1 MQSYPLPMVPG
12 PVQVPTQ
19 ILSAY
24 QQDFGSPDLEPE
36 YLELYNQTEEKMRL
50 LFGTRNQIVFMTGEG
65 MLSLWSAL
73 KSTIHPGDR
82 VLALA
87 TGVFG
92 YGIGDMARSIGAQVK
107 TLGFTHNETLH
118 DWEKIEEA
126 IIEFQPK
133 MITVVHCETP
143 SGTLNPLDKL
153 GELKQKHNVPLLY
166 VDMVASIGGVPI
178 ETDAWHVDLALG
190 GSQKVISA
198 PCDIS
203 FLAVS
208 QAAWKIIQDVSYV
221 GYDALLPFRDA
232 QQKAE
237 FPYTPH
243 WHGMAA
249 IHTSV
254 EMLLDEGLPSVFKRH
269 ELVAAYCRKQLQALG
284 YELFIEEPNIPSPTV
299 TAVKVPDGITWQDF
313 DQKLRAEGLVV
324 GGSYGPLTGKVFR
337 LGHMGSQSNMP
348 LMHKTLEVL
357 KKVISAKPEAE
368 SS

>member
-1 MQSYPLPMVPG
+1 MQSYPIPMVPG
-12 PVQVPTQ
+12 PVQVPAR

-36 YLELYNQTEEKMRL
+36 YLELYNQTELKMRQL
-50 LFGTRNQIVFMTGEG
+50 LVTQNRIVFQTGEG

-73 KSTIHPGDR
+73 KSTIRSGER

-107 TLGFTHNETLH
+107 TLGFAHNQTLQ
-118 DWEKIEEA
+118 DWLKIEEA

-143 SGTLNPLDKL
+143 SGTLNPLEKL
-153 GELKQKHNVPLLY
+153 GELKHKYNIPLLY
-166 VDMVASIGGVPI
+166 ADMVASVGGVPI
-178 ETDAWHVDLALG
+178 QTDVWHVDLALG
-190 GSQKVISA
+190 GSQKVLSA

-208 QAAWKIIQDVSYV
+208 PEAWKIIEEAAYV

-232 QQKAE
+232 QQKGE

-249 IHTSV
+249 IATSLD
-254 EMLLDEGLPSVFKRH
+254 MLLEEGLDLAFKRH
-269 ELVAAYCRKQLQALG
+269 EVVATYCREQLQSIG
-284 YELFIEEPNIPSPTV
+284 YELFIQPPFISSPTV
-299 TAVKVPDGITWQDF
+299 TAVNVPEGITWQDF
-313 DQKLRAEGLVV
+313 DRRLRAEGLVV
-324 GGSYGPLTGKVFR
+324 GGSYGPLSGKVFR
-337 LGHMGSQSNMP
+337 LGHMGSQANMT
-348 LMHKTLEVL
+348 LVHRALEVL
-357 KKVISAKPEAE
+357 ERVLKNS
-368 SS
+368 

>member
-1 MQSYPLPMVPG
+1 MQSYPIPMVPG
-12 PVQVPTQ
+12 PVQVPVR

-36 YLELYNQTEEKMRL
+36 YLGLYNQTESKMRQL
-50 LFGTRNQIVFMTGEG
+50 LGTQNQIVFQTGEG

-73 KSTIHPGDR
+73 KSTIRPGER

-107 TLGFTHNETLH
+107 TLGFAQHETIQ
-118 DWEKIEEA
+118 DWVKVEES

-143 SGTLNPLDKL
+143 SGTLNPLEKL
-153 GELKQKHNVPLLY
+153 GELKQKYNIPLLY

-190 GSQKVISA
+190 GSQKVLSA

-203 FLAVS
+203 FLAIS
-208 QAAWKIIQDVSYV
+208 PPAWEKIEEVAYV
-221 GYDALLPFRDA
+221 GYDALLPFRNA
-232 QQKAE
+232 QQEGE

-249 IHTSV
+249 IATSLD
-254 EMLLDEGLPSVFKRH
+254 MLLEEGLDLTFRRH
-269 ELVAAYCRKQLQALG
+269 ELVATYCREQLQRIG
-284 YELFIEEPNIPSPTV
+284 YELFIQPPFIPSPTV
-299 TAVKVPDGITWQDF
+299 TAVKVPEGFTWNAFNQ
-313 DQKLRAEGLVV
+313 QLRAEGLVL
-324 GGSYGPLTGKVFR
+324 GGSYGSLAGKVFR
-337 LGHMGSQSNMP
+337 LGHMGSQANMP
-348 LMHKTLEVL
+348 LMHQALEVL
-357 KKVISAKPEAE
+357 ERVLKNS
-368 SS
+368 